1 MNPLLTTEIKNA
13 VEVLASGGTILY
25 PTDTIWGIGCD
36 ATNQKAVD
44 KIYKIKRRMESKSLL
59 MLVESPDRI
68 FDYVEKVSPLFID
81 LIKSYD
87 KPLTVIYQ
95 GAKNV
100 AKGVAAGDNTIG
112 IRVTKDEFCKELI
125 SAFGK
130 AIVSTSANISGEPSA
145 IRFQQ
150 ISEKVKSQVDY
161 VVKLYQNEIRLM
173 RPSRIIRITETGDFE
188 IVRE

>member
-100 AKGVAAGDNTIG
+100 AKGVAAEYNTIG

>member
-81 LIKSYD
+81 LMKMILLK
-87 KPLTVIYQ
+87 YQ
-95 GAKNV
+95 W
-100 AKGVAAGDNTIG
+100 
-112 IRVTKDEFCKELI
+112 
-125 SAFGK
+125 
-130 AIVSTSANISGEPSA
+130 
-145 IRFQQ
+145 
-150 ISEKVKSQVDY
+150 
-161 VVKLYQNEIRLM
+161 LM
-173 RPSRIIRITETGDFE
+173 MG
-188 IVRE
+188 